1 MALIYLLLF
10 LFDKMKIKE
19 NLIFVK
25 HTGNLTGFIHL
36 RDTDINIFPANKSPK
51 FNVIAWLHFGNLRKL
66 LSANIDVT

>member
-25 HTGNLTGFIHL
+25 HTGNLTVHL
-36 RDTDINIFPANKSPK
+36 GDTDINIFPANKSPK

>member
-36 RDTDINIFPANKSPK
+36 GDTDINTFPANKSPK
-51 FNVIAWLHFGNLRKL
+51 FNVIPWLHFGNLRKL